1 MKRTTVGAA
10 IVVGLLALAMLTV
23 GGVLADD
30 ATDDA
35 EEMNDSFGAEMSS
48 FAQASATE
56 AEGEVDDGVFAA
68 AMNRTDDA
76 DERRAL
82 IEQRQERLEQRHE
95 RLANERS
102 TLESVGA
109 ADGSVKD
116 RATAA
121 RVEVG
126 AVGLERSI
134 NGTER
139 AAVNAGLDTERLDEL
154 RMNARELR
162 GPEVAALAHS
172 IARPA
177 GDRGP
182 PDGVPGAGGN
192 ESDDRGPPTDAETEP
207 TESDAEHVDDS
218 IERDDDEQNDTAERP
233 GNGSGPPA
241 NDSDDGD
248 SSDIDDT

>member
-1 MKRTTVGAA
+1 MNRTAVGTAL
-10 IVVGLLALAMLTV
+10 VVGVLAVVMLAV

-30 ATDDA
+30 TTDES
-35 EEMNDSFGAEMSS
+35 EEINDSFGAEMSS

-82 IEQRQERLEQRHE
+82 VEQRQERLEQRHE

-102 TLESVGA
+102 TLESVDA
-109 ADGSVKD
+109 AEASIKD

-121 RVEVG
+121 RVEAG

-139 AAVNAGLDTERLDEL
+139 AAVEAGVDTDRLNEL
-154 RMNARELR
+154 RMNARDLR

-182 PDGVPGAGGN
+182 PGDVPGMGGN
-192 ESDDRGPPTDAETEP
+192 QSDDRGPPTDAETEP
-207 TESDAEHVDDS
+207 TESDVESVDDNA
-218 IERDDDEQNDTAERP
+218 ERDEDEHDDTTERP
-233 GNGSGPPA
+233 GNGSGPPV
-241 NDSDDGD
+241 NDSDDD
-248 SSDIDDT
+248 STDIDDT